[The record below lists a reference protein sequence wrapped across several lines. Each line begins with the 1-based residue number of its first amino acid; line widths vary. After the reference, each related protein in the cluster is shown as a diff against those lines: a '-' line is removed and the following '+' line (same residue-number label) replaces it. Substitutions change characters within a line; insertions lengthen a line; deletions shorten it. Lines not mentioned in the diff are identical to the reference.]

1 MANVRS
7 TGTPAVR
14 SVPKPV
20 FTDSEAGALEFP
32 SSTSRSYNYFTPA
45 KLRATTYEDVTFD
58 VQVDPERHLTQGWLY
73 GFSDSPGGYPKDWT
87 ELKSSDWHQFRDPN
101 EEWEQTIFRNN
112 ANVVRQIAQNIENAK
127 KAAAFGGWNAS
138 WTRVVAEHVG
148 AWMHIE
154 QGLGMH
160 VFVAAQRNAP
170 TNMLNNAICVNSI
183 HKLRFAQDLVLYNL
197 DISDQIEAFDDKA
210 HIATWNSDP
219 LWQGVR
225 RTVEGLTAID
235 DWAKAV
241 LLTNL
246 VFEPLVGE
254 TFRSGFVQQ
263 VAALNGDYVTP
274 TIIGAGENDYVRDL
288 RYTRELV
295 SLAVTDAQHGPAN
308 TALINGW
315 IDAYMPEV
323 LAAVRLLQPIWSQPA
338 EKVVSFD
345 TSLSNAVARTR
356 ALLTD
361 LGLETKELPA

>member
-1 MANVRS
+1 VASR
-7 TGTPAVR
+7 TKAPTVR
-14 SVPKPV
+14 SVPKTV

-45 KLRATTYEDVTFD
+45 KMRATTYEDVTFD

-73 GFSDSPGGYPKDWT
+73 GFADGPGGYPKDWT
-87 ELKSSDWHQFRDPN
+87 ALKSSDWHEFRDPN

-112 ANVVRQIAQNIENAK
+112 ANVERQIAANLEHAK
-127 KAAAFGGWNAS
+127 KAGAYALWNAS
-138 WTRVVAEHVG
+138 WTKVVAQHVG

-160 VFVAAQRNAP
+160 LFVPAQRNAP

-183 HKLRFAQDLVLYNL
+183 HRLRFAQDLVLYNL
-197 DISDQIEAFDDKA
+197 EIDDQLESFDGAA
-210 HIATWNSDP
+210 HMEVWKSDP
-219 LWQGVR
+219 VWQGIR
-225 RTVEGLTAID
+225 ATVEGLTGIE

-263 VAALNGDYVTP
+263 LAALNGDYVTP

-288 RYTRELV
+288 RYTKAMVAMLV
-295 SLAVTDAQHGPAN
+295 GDAEYGAAN
-308 TALINGW
+308 VATINGW
-315 IDAYMPEV
+315 LDEFVPEV
-323 LAAVRLLQPIWSQPA
+323 LAAVRLLQPIWSQPT
-338 EKVVSFD
+338 ERVVTFD
-345 TSLSNAVARTR
+345 TSLGNAVERTQ
-356 ALLTD
+356 ALLTE
-361 LGLETKELPA
+361 LGLETKELQA

>member
-1 MANVRS
+1 MAAR
-7 TGTPAVR
+7 TKEAPAER
-14 SVPKPV
+14 SVPITV

-32 SSTSRSYNYFTPA
+32 SSTSRSYNYFKPA

-73 GFSDSPGGYPKDWT
+73 GFADSPGGYPKDWT
-87 ELKSSDWHQFRDPN
+87 ELHCSDWHEFRDPN
-101 EEWEQTIFRNN
+101 EEWEQTIYRNN
-112 ANVVRQIAQNIENAK
+112 ANVVRQISQNLENAK
-127 KAAAFGGWNAS
+127 AAKAFDGWNAS
-138 WTRVVAEHVG
+138 WTKVVAEHVG

-170 TNMLNNAICVNSI
+170 TNMLNNAICVNSV

-197 DISDQIEAFDDKA
+197 EVSDARPSFEGQA
-210 HIATWNSDP
+210 HIAAWNDDP
-219 LWQGVR
+219 KWQGVR
-225 RTVEGLTAID
+225 RFVEGLTAIE

-241 LLTNL
+241 IVTNL

-254 TFRSGFVQQ
+254 VFRSGFVQQ

-295 SLAVTDAQHGPAN
+295 SLVVKDGEHGAAN
-308 TALINGW
+308 TAAINGW
-315 IDAYMPEV
+315 LDSYIPEV
-323 LAAVRLLQPIWSQPA
+323 LAAVRLLQPIWSLPA
-338 EKVVSFD
+338 EKVVTFETTLD
-345 TSLSNAVARTR
+345 NAVERTR
-356 ALLTD
+356 TLLTD